1 MTGQL
6 ILLGTPRELH
16 IPAMAMP
23 SASAREDRAS
33 AQDLSE
39 VAKLAGR
46 KSLAWIQA
54 RQDRGSIKLIGTR
67 NYVPL
72 QTAFYA
78 NWLVI
83 GDEAVAREFL
93 EAFPSWNLDFRLAKL
108 SDEIQKSIADIKLR
122 LDRGDFNLG
131 RVGNE
136 EQRENLARRY
146 VEIADK
152 RHQSETDFRLL
163 EMAKELGEKWQSKL

>member
-1 MTGQL
+1 MATQL

-16 IPAMAMP
+16 IPVMAMP
-23 SASAREDRAS
+23 SASVREDRAS

-39 VAKLAGR
+39 VVKFAGR

-54 RQDRGSIKLIGTR
+54 RPDRGSIKLIGTR
-67 NYVPL
+67 DYVPL

-83 GDEAVAREFL
+83 GDEATAREFL
-93 EAFPSWNLDFRLAKL
+93 EVFPGWNLDFRLAKL
-108 SDEIQKSIADIKLR
+108 SDEIQKSIADRKLR

-131 RVGNE
+131 RIGSE
-136 EQRENLARRY
+136 EQRTNLAKRY
-146 VEIADK
+146 VEIADNLH
-152 RHQSETDFRLL
+152 RLDTDFRLL
-163 EMAKELGEKWQSKL
+163 KMAKELAEKWQSQL